1 MDLKEPKSQKILL
14 IVLVAFLAVYFWHAR
29 FYSNFS
35 KRIEEKQIEYEALL
49 THLKSVEL
57 KAKSVQ
63 SLKTEYRKLLDKY
76 GKVEKL
82 LPEENEVP
90 LFLNQMHTSAQM
102 SQARILELIPKEA
115 NPVSFYNA
123 LDYTVKVEGK
133 YHDFGEFLCNIANF
147 PFLNNVSEVT
157 IEGLPLELRKGGGNK
172 STISSTFKLTT
183 YYIREEEKLKKLQL

>member
-14 IVLVAFLAVYFWHAR
+14 IVLVAFLLVYFWHAR
-29 FYSNFS
+29 FYSNYS
-35 KRIEEKQIEYEALL
+35 KRIEEKQVEYEALL

-63 SLKTEYRKLLDKY
+63 SLKTEYQKLLEKY
-76 GKVEKL
+76 GRVEKL

-102 SQARILELIPKEA
+102 SQARILELIPKEV

-133 YHDFGEFLCNIANF
+133 YHDLGKFLCNVANF

-157 IEGLPLELRKGGGNK
+157 IEGLPREYAGKK
-172 STISSTFKLTT
+172 SAIISTFKLTT
-183 YYIREEEKLKKLQL
+183 YFIREEEKLKKLQL